1 MNPMHAGNAQRIG
14 CTAAKNSGFG
24 TVGMHDVWLVL
35 LQHAFQRKK
44 TLCVSPRMQ
53 TAPHF
58 RHEFQ
63 VETTGNCALFQSP
76 LGT

>member
-44 TLCVSPRMQ
+44 NIVCLATD
-53 TAPHF
+53 AD
-58 RHEFQ
+58 
-63 VETTGNCALFQSP
+63 CAAFP
-76 LGT
+76 A